1 MEVCNM
7 EVFGPIAPLIMV
19 KNEGEAVKTANST
32 DFGLGAEVWSGDLER
47 AEKLAEKLAKRSGQ
61 DL

>member
-1 MEVCNM
+1 M